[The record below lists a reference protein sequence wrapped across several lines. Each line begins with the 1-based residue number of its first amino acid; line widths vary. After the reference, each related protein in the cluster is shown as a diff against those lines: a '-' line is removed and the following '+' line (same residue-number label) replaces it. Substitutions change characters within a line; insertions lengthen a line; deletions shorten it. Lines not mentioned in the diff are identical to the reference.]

1 MRPAR
6 FQLALDERI
15 AGKALQYAPVRHGAA
30 AIFLRDGH
38 FLAVGRVAADRRI
51 DGAGIV
57 PDSAA
62 DDAHIRPGQTVILQ
76 LRGQRGVRK
85 VVLGRDNEAGCVL
98 VDAMDDAGA
107 LFPADAGQGV
117 AAVGQQRVDE
127 RAVRVTGGRVDDKPL
142 GLVHDDHVRV
152 LIADLQRNVLRRDVR
167 FVHLRNFQLQRR
179 PGGELFVLFDG
190 PSGLRDRTLL
200 DQALGLAAGQ
210 LRHEAA
216 ERAVEPFAV
225 FVKRQRHAV
234 SSAPSACRPAAP
246 YPSSEYRS
254 QGKARRT

>member
-1 MRPAR
+1 M
-6 FQLALDERI
+6 
-15 AGKALQYAPVRHGAA
+15 
-30 AIFLRDGH
+30 
-38 FLAVGRVAADRRI
+38 
-51 DGAGIV
+51 
-57 PDSAA
+57 
-62 DDAHIRPGQTVILQ
+62 ILQ

-85 VVLGRDNEAGCVL
+85 VVLGRDNEAGRVL
-98 VDAMDDAGA
+98 IDAVDDAGA

-127 RAVRVTGGRVDDKPL
+127 RAVRVAGGRVDDKPL
-142 GLVHDDHVRV
+142 GLIDDDHVRV
-152 LIADLQRNVLRRDVR
+152 LIADLQRDGLRRNGR
-167 FVHLRNFQLQRR
+167 FAHLWNFQLQRR

-225 FVKRQRHAV
+225 SVNRQRHAV

-254 QGKARRT
+254 QGPARRT